1 MFKKLALLML
11 VGATLPASATLMLNL
26 DGTDYS
32 LLTAVM
38 DTDDN
43 ELRVNTGLELQC
55 VGGTPPAPGSITLT
69 FEQVAPVS
77 FALDMLDISRI
88 IDNTE
93 IDASSPNNNIFCS
106 VDPGE
111 DIFFTDGFEGSTAR

>member
-1 MFKKLALLML
+1 MIKKLAFLML
-11 VGATLPASATLMLNL
+11 VGASLPASAALMLNL

-32 LLTAVM
+32 LLTAVL

-55 VGGTPPAPGSITLT
+55 IGGTPPAVGSITLT
-69 FEQVAPVS
+69 FEQTVPVS
-77 FALDMLDISRI
+77 FALSTLDIARI
-88 IDNTE
+88 ANNTE
-93 IDASSPNNNIFCS
+93 LDAASPNNNIFCS

-111 DIFFTDGFEGSTAR
+111 DIFFTDGFEGFSSN